1 MRFFRWLLV
10 PVPFSYIWR
19 SLWARRLTTALTLGG
34 VALVVFVFA
43 GVLMLAQGLQKT
55 LVDTGSP
62 DNAIVLRRAAGS
74 ELVSQIDRGMVSVLE
89 TQPEVATAKDGRPLL
104 SREMVVVINLYKKT
118 TNSMSNVTVR
128 GVSPQAFELRPDIR
142 VIEGKPFQFGSHD
155 IVVGRNIASRFQGVA
170 LGTQVPFA
178 GDNWTVVGIADA
190 GGTGFDSEIW
200 ADADQVMQAFGRPV
214 YSSATFKL
222 RDPGSFDA
230 VKARLQADP
239 RSQSLELK
247 REQVFYRE
255 QSQTMAQFIKIL
267 GLVVTVIFSIGAM
280 IGAMI
285 TMYAAVANR
294 VVEVGTMRALGFQRR
309 SVLVAF
315 LVESVLLALAG
326 GAVGIGLA
334 SLLSFT
340 RVSTLN
346 FSNFS
351 EIGFGF
357 ALTPG
362 VIRDAMIFAVVM
374 GIVGG
379 VLPAAR
385 AARLNIVNALRA
397 S

>member
-1 MRFFRWLLV
+1 MRI
-10 PVPFSYIWR
+10 PFSYIWR

-55 LVDTGSP
+55 LVDTGSS

-74 ELVSQIDRGMVSVLE
+74 ELVSQIDRGTASILE
-89 TQPEVATAKDGRPLL
+89 TQPEVATARDGRPLL

-128 GVSPQAFELRPDIR
+128 GVSPQAFELRPGFHI
-142 VIEGKPFQFGSHD
+142 VEGKPFQFGTHE
-155 IVVGRNIASRFQGVA
+155 IVVGRNIASRFKGVA
-170 LGTQVPFA
+170 LGTEVPFA
-178 GDNWTVVGIADA
+178 GDRWTVVGIADA

-214 YSSATFKL
+214 YSSATFRL
-222 RDPGSFDA
+222 RDPNAFDA

-247 REQVFYRE
+247 REQEFYRE
-255 QSQTMAQFIKIL
+255 QSQAMAKFIKIL
-267 GLVVTVIFSIGAM
+267 GLVVTTIFSVGAM

-285 TMYAAVANR
+285 TMYAAVASR

-309 SVLVAF
+309 SVLAAF
-315 LVESVLLALAG
+315 LVESVLLAIAG
-326 GAVGIGLA
+326 GAAGLGLA
-334 SLLSFT
+334 SLLSFA

-346 FSNFS
+346 FASFS
-351 EIGFGF
+351 EVGFGF
-357 ALTPG
+357 ALSPG
-362 VIRDAMIFAVVM
+362 VITRALIFAVVM
-374 GIVGG
+374 GLVGG
-379 VLPAAR
+379 FLPAVR